1 MFRGGNV
8 VRGHCWCCAARA
20 RAHRVRPFASDMQD
34 GQCAPAYLG
43 VCVAPDAWAPIVAPR
58 AAAGLAHG
66 HALRGSTSMQM
77 LVDCDCSR
85 NAFACQACCKPWIHT
100 HMQRRVR
107 ATTRPAHTPPCL
119 HTLHAASHA
128 HRAWPHASAPMRNR
142 AATIVRACAALPT
155 PHRTWRLEPYFRHH
169 LCRVLLED
177 KLLLLSSPPVKQRA
191 HLLDAQPLQP
201 VVVPA
206 CVHQPCTCA
215 SGCRA
220 WPGGAGRARAGAPC
234 ISVQAV
240 YRTRTTGVTGEPAE
254 HGKVEVWLPLPQ
266 AGPLAGPPEQ
276 AARGLIAPAGSG
288 TGKRTS
294 SARPAPRQPSAR
306 PPLLQTCA

>member
-1 MFRGGNV
+1 MRPCLSRCVCGARCMGPDSRAQSGCRTCTWSCTARQHFHADAGG
-8 VRGHCWCCAARA
+8 
-20 RAHRVRPFASDMQD
+20 
-34 GQCAPAYLG
+34 
-43 VCVAPDAWAPIVAPR
+43 
-58 AAAGLAHG
+58 
-66 HALRGSTSMQM
+66 LRLQPKRIRMSGM
-77 LVDCDCSR
+77 LQTLDT
-85 NAFACQACCKPWIHT
+85 HT
-100 HMQRRVR
+100 HAAQGQGNY
-107 ATTRPAHTPPCL
+107 TTRTHTPPCL